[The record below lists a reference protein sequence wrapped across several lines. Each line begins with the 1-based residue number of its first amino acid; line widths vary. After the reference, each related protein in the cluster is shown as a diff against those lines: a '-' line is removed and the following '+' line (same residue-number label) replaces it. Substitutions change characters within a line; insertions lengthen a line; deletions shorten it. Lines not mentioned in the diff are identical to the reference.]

1 MPTGYTRQDTTGQLA
16 NGNPIDADLFND
28 EYNAIEDAFN
38 TSSGHN
44 HDGTSGGGAAIE
56 NIGPSQELEVDAS
69 AVHPKNDNLIDLGK
83 STLQWK
89 DGYFGGTVRAD
100 DLITTDDV
108 TVGDDLT
115 VTGDATVTGNTTL
128 NGNTD
133 IGNAAADTL
142 TVTATIDSNLV
153 PNANNSVDLGIAATN
168 EWRNLYLD
176 GIAYLDEVDIDAGN
190 IDGTVIGA
198 NSASTGSFTTL
209 DASGATGI
217 DGDFDINTN
226 KFTVASASGN
236 TAIAGTL
243 AVTGATTM
251 TGAITASGGVTG
263 DVTGDL
269 TGDVTSTGTSSF
281 AAATVSGTLT
291 SNGNTVLGDAATDTV
306 TFNADVA
313 SNLIPSADSTY
324 TVGDSSNYWS
334 HGYLDAVTTTG
345 DISVGGNA
353 TITGD
358 LTVQGTTTTVN
369 STALDVADLNIT
381 VASGASTAAAANGAG
396 ITAAGANATFTY
408 SNSDDRWNLNKALN
422 VSTVHGNLT
431 GNVTGNVTGDL
442 TGDVTGDVTGTVS
455 SIANHDTDNLSE
467 GSTNLYHTT
476 ARARSTISAG
486 SGISYNSSTG
496 VISNTAAS
504 ANDATITLSTG
515 GGLTGGDAFTTNQGT
530 DETITIS
537 HADTSSQSSV
547 NNSGSTVIQDITLDT
562 YGHITAITS
571 ADVSTSISSG
581 AVPEYALCTNS
592 TGYTASTSETAASG
606 KYWIGFGMN
615 KSRAN
620 YASSA
625 GYGSPSQNMSF
636 STGAEAGGEHHSHF
650 KWRFG

>member
-251 TGAITASGGVTG
+251 TGALTASGGVTG

-281 AAATVSGTLT
+281 TAATVSGTLT

-455 SIANHDTDNLSE
+455 SIANHDTDDLSE

-476 ARARSTISAG
+476 ARARSSISAG

-496 VISNTAAS
+496 VISNSAAS

-515 GGLTGGDAFTTNQGT
+515 GGLTGGNAFTTNQGT
-530 DETITIS
+530 NETITIS
-537 HADTSSQSSV
+537 HADTSSQGSV
-547 NNSGSTVIQDITLDT
+547 NNSGSTVIQDITLDD

-571 ADVSTSISSG
+571 SDVSSSISS
-581 AVPEYALCTNS
+581 VTPTSVEVLS
-592 TGYTASTSETAASG
+592 TGGY
-606 KYWIGFGMN
+606 FG
-615 KSRAN
+615 
-620 YASSA
+620 
-625 GYGSPSQNMSF
+625 SF
-636 STGAEAGGEHHSHF
+636 SRTATAGTYYIAFGGANGNVTSGSVGTPNTNAAVSSSSENSQTHRGF
-650 KWRFG
+650 FYKFT